1 METDHDNGSLRV
13 ASFSYYLDTAIDNN
27 IVHRI
32 SAQDRTPI
40 QLTSAKKTNS
50 TTINPP
56 PFSIKFS
63 KPKEGPDSLSRS
75 PRLDSFSYFNTSS
88 DHNLVFEVPGPVQDP
103 TSAFS
108 FSREIPGD
116 RDQISVFGAD
126 RYFNMKL
133 TEAKHDFKNKGPG
146 MGLNIGPRTPSLCSE
161 GSSWNS
167 QTGLLPHLQMQTK
180 QKKAVGRNFLTGFG
194 CRGPCFDR
202 KSVHINEIVASYASN
217 RSRAGSERTDRR
229 AILVPVP
236 NPGTEILP
244 VMINNQIPNPGTE
257 ILPVMINN
265 QLLRVEQ
272 LDEARHSI
280 DVFGSATSLKR
291 DNVAANMERKLSML
305 TWDAIPKSG
314 QNLSTSS
321 TTICDDMA
329 SDASSD
335 LFEIE
340 NASGSMYPVLKSQ
353 QEDDASVISHYAP
366 SEASIQW
373 SVVTASAADYSAL
386 SDYNDEM
393 SVSVAGDM
401 MVSRSY
407 DRSSETRREGAK
419 EGQKSRAGGLLGCK
433 SSKAVEVAEN
443 VCYRSNEKT
452 KNQGLDLSAFGK
464 SQACRGRVNDLA
476 IHN

>member
-13 ASFSYYLDTAIDNN
+13 ASFSYYLDTARENN
-27 IVHRI
+27 IAHRI

-40 QLTSAKKTNS
+40 PLTSAKKTNS
-50 TTINPP
+50 PTLNPP

-63 KPKEGPDSLSRS
+63 KPKEGPGSLSKS
-75 PRLDSFSYFNTSS
+75 PRLDSFSYFNNSS
-88 DHNLVFEVPGPVQDP
+88 DHNLVFEVPGPVHDP

-108 FSREIPGD
+108 FSREIPKD
-116 RDQISVFGAD
+116 RDQISVFSAD
-126 RYFNMKL
+126 RYFNMNL
-133 TEAKHDFKNKGPG
+133 TEVKHEFKNKGPG
-146 MGLNIGPRTPSLCSE
+146 VGLNIGQRTPSLCSE

-229 AILVPVP
+229 AILAPVSD
-236 NPGTEILP
+236 
-244 VMINNQIPNPGTE
+244 PGTE

-291 DNVAANMERKLSML
+291 DNIAANMERKLSML
-305 TWDAIPKSG
+305 TWDAIPRSG

-340 NASGSMYPVLKSQ
+340 KASGSMYTVLKSQ
-353 QEDDASVISHYAP
+353 QEDDVSVISHYAP

-393 SVSVAGDM
+393 NVSVSGDM
-401 MVSRSY
+401 IVSRSY
-407 DRSSETRREGAK
+407 NVADRSSETRREGVK
-419 EGQKSRAGGLLGCK
+419 EGQKNRAGGLLGCK

-443 VCYRSNEKT
+443 VCCRSNEKT
-452 KNQGLDLSAFGK
+452 KNQGLDLSVSFGK
-464 SQACRGRVNDLA
+464 SQASRGRVNDLA

>member
-1 METDHDNGSLRV
+1 MEIDHDNGSLRV
-13 ASFSYYLDTAIDNN
+13 ASFSYYLDTAKDNN

-40 QLTSAKKTNS
+40 PLTSARKTNS
-50 TTINPP
+50 PAINPP

-63 KPKEGPDSLSRS
+63 KPKEGPDHSLSKS

-108 FSREIPGD
+108 FSREIPKD
-116 RDQISVFGAD
+116 RDHMGVFGAD
-126 RYFNMKL
+126 RYFNMNL
-133 TEAKHDFKNKGPG
+133 TEVKHHFKNKGPG
-146 MGLNIGPRTPSLCSE
+146 AGSNIGPRTPSFFSD

-194 CRGPCFDR
+194 CRGPCFDKR
-202 KSVHINEIVASYASN
+202 SVHINEIVASYGSN
-217 RSRAGSERTDRR
+217 HSRAGSER
-229 AILVPVP
+229 AILMPAVP
-236 NPGTEILP
+236 NHGTETLP
-244 VMINNQIPNPGTE
+244 VMIKNQ
-257 ILPVMINN
+257 
-265 QLLRVEQ
+265 QLLRVDQ

-291 DNVAANMERKLSML
+291 DKIAANMERKLSML

-340 NASGSMYPVLKSQ
+340 NASGSIHTVLKLQ
-353 QEDDASVISHYAP
+353 QEDDVSVVSHYAP

-373 SVVTASAADYSAL
+373 SVITASAADYSAL
-386 SDYNDEM
+386 SDYNDET
-393 SVSVAGDM
+393 SVSIAGDM
-401 MVSRSY
+401 NVANRRSESR
-407 DRSSETRREGAK
+407 RGGAK
-419 EGQKSRAGGLLGCK
+419 EGQKSRGGGLLGCK

-443 VCYRSNEKT
+443 VWGRGNEKA
-452 KNQGLDLSAFGK
+452 KNQGLDLSVSLGK
-464 SQACRGRVNDLA
+464 SQACRGRVNDLVG
-476 IHN
+476 IHI

>member
-50 TTINPP
+50 STINPP

-126 RYFNMKL
+126 RYFNMNL

-244 VMINNQIPNPGTE
+244 VMINNQ
-257 ILPVMINN
+257 
-265 QLLRVEQ
+265 LLRVEQ

-280 DVFGSATSLKR
+280 DVFGSAAALKR

-340 NASGSMYPVLKSQ
+340 THQDPC
-353 QEDDASVISHYAP
+353 
-366 SEASIQW
+366 
-373 SVVTASAADYSAL
+373 TRAADYSAL

-407 DRSSETRREGAK
+407 NVADRSSETRREGAK

-443 VCYRSNEKT
+443 ACCRSNEKT